1 MEVQGQVLARKIIL
15 CGVSRLNFGGPRNVS
30 EIGSTFQ
37 MWKPHLLLMKQK
49 GLYTHHTSQKKDTGD
64 KVGWNHSRQLSR
76 QVCIPRLLPLSPD
89 KIFTGH
95 KDRHL

>member
-30 EIGSTFQ
+30 EMGSTFQ

-49 GLYTHHTSQKKDTGD
+49 GLYTHHTSQKKGYETII
-64 KVGWNHSRQLSR
+64 HEL
-76 QVCIPRLLPLSPD
+76 
-89 KIFTGH
+89 
-95 KDRHL
+95 

>member
-1 MEVQGQVLARKIIL
+1 MRVRGQVLARKIIL

-49 GLYTHHTSQKKDTGD
+49 DFTPTTLRKKKDYETII
-64 KVGWNHSRQLSR
+64 HEL
-76 QVCIPRLLPLSPD
+76 
-89 KIFTGH
+89 
-95 KDRHL
+95 